1 MTAGASSSPW
11 SVVYSDTG
19 RAALA
24 SATPEERAAVLKF
37 EAQLAEGPHSLG
49 EFYPDR
55 VGGLYTALLT
65 VGGRL
70 AWTSVLY
77 RTDDARREV
86 LVVALVSGP

>member
-1 MTAGASSSPW
+1 MTAGASSW

-24 SATPEERAAVLKF
+24 TATPDERAAVLKF
-37 EAQLAEGPHSLG
+37 EAQLADAPHHLG
-49 EFYPDR
+49 ELYPDR

-65 VGGRL
+65 VSGRP

-77 RTDDARREV
+77 RIDDARREV

>member
-1 MTAGASSSPW
+1 MSASASW

-24 SATPEERAAVLKF
+24 SATAEERAAILAF
-37 EAQLAEGPHSLG
+37 EKQLAERPHSLG
-49 EFYPDR
+49 ELYPDR

-65 VGGRL
+65 VADRI

-77 RTDDARREV
+77 RIDESRREV
-86 LVVALVSGP
+86 LIVVIVSGP